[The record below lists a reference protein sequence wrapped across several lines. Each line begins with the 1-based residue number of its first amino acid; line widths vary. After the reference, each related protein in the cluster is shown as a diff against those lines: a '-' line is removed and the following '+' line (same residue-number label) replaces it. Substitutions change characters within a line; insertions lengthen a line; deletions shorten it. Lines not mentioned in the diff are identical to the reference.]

1 MTHLAMIEG
10 VVRALLFAKGRFN
23 KKHYPYK
30 NLKQGNNPIYQLL
43 PCFLVYALNLFLV
56 FAANRNA
63 FSISGVNSG
72 ESSSKIIGC
81 VSVESKS
88 KCNTWHHGKI
98 SMINCNKAGFINA

>member
-10 VVRALLFAKGRFN
+10 VVRALLVAKGRFN

-81 VSVESKS
+81 VSLNLKV
-88 KCNTWHHGKI
+88 NVTHGIMGKYP
-98 SMINCNKAGFINA
+98 